1 MTANFT
7 KFIFEAVVYQKIRR
21 EEAAK
26 RLKPEACH
34 HTAGA
39 SFGSIHV
46 SFQDQR
52 NVYVERS
59 DIWVKKMARKAG

>member
-1 MTANFT
+1 M
-7 KFIFEAVVYQKIRR
+7 VYQKIRR

-26 RLKPEACH
+26 RLKPEARRCIGH
-34 HTAGA
+34 RSSRLYSTLD
-39 SFGSIHV
+39 GSR
-46 SFQDQR
+46 FNDGWKDQR